1 LDPSAKVWSAPRIS
15 RPGCDFATEAARS
28 IAIKMAKAAG
38 AAKAAD
44 CLAAWRR
51 QGESGRLWFGLVSI
65 GVREVR
71 LQPSQRQ
78 NSAG

>member
-1 LDPSAKVWSAPRIS
+1 MGIGNGQRQGKTANLLTRD
-15 RPGCDFATEAARS
+15 EARR
-28 IAIKMAKAAG
+28 IAIKMTKAAG
-38 AAKAAD
+38 AVKAAD

-65 GVREVR
+65 GARDVR

-78 NSAG
+78 NSAS